1 MFSGSVAE
9 MLLKINEFL
18 EESFN
23 EIAKNLEKNTNLLEK
38 VIGELIII
46 KKHLNLE

>member
-18 EESFN
+18 EVSFN